1 MPIIKSAKKRVTQSL
16 KRQVRNYNTRT
27 ALRKAIR
34 RVTEA
39 VKAGDKSLAE
49 TELAAA
55 YKVIDTAAKKNVL
68 QKNTA
73 ARRKSG
79 LAKSISAIKAPEAG
93 EKKAPAA
100 KKSDAPKKTGAPKKA
115 AAKAA
120 PKKKAAASKA
130 KAK

>member
-73 ARRKSG
+73 SRRKST
-79 LAKSISAIKAPEAG
+79 LAKSISNIKAPEAG